1 MAHRYRCGECRFAT
15 RWTTESE
22 VGDLAAA
29 HYAENHPGLAL
40 GGIVEINQKN
50 PNSLGCLPMLGIT
63 FLLLVIVAACQR

>member
-1 MAHRYRCGECRFAT
+1 MAHRCRCGECRFAT

-29 HYAENHPGLAL
+29 HYAENHPGPAL

-50 PNSLGCLPMLGIT
+50 PDSLGFLQMLGIAL
-63 FLLLVIVAACQR
+63 LLLVIVATCRR

>member
-29 HYAENHPGLAL
+29 HYAENHPRLAL
-40 GGIVEINQKN
+40 GGIVEVTQKN
-50 PNSLGCLPMLGIT
+50 PHSRGWLSMLGIAV
-63 FLLLVIVAACQR
+63 LLLLIVATCQR